1 MDGAADDP
9 SGKHHK
15 PSQQQSRKQV
25 FYGVLVAGVCLGFIA
40 SQNLYMQH
48 QRQLDNQVPR
58 RKLVQKEPR
67 SELESILQRVAPER
81 EVMIAISNYKLIRE
95 GMLTTWLEML
105 TKAEVPNY
113 VVVAIDTQLRDDLT
127 AKGYNVYYKDI
138 SVDASQEGTG
148 DNHAIS
154 ALKFKI
160 LQEFLELNWHV
171 LLSDVDIVTLQNPF
185 DHLYR
190 DHDIE
195 GMSDGF
201 DQWTAYG
208 KVGGLDDQSMGW
220 ARYAQGTE
228 HLNMNSGL
236 FYLRANERTLGLMK
250 RIAARLSKEKAWD
263 QSVYNQEI
271 FFLSHDDYVAPHV
284 TVRVMNIY
292 KFMNSKVLFKE
303 VRQQPRSSQVLPVMI
318 HINYHPDKHA
328 RMLAVVKYY
337 VDKDDHALEPFPG
350 GSEPGS

>member
-1 MDGAADDP
+1 MYTVKGCGEVIADRGLNHPAADKQMHRECLLL
-9 SGKHHK
+9 SVEKHNTA
-15 PSQQQSRKQV
+15 
-25 FYGVLVAGVCLGFIA
+25 FYG
-40 SQNLYMQH
+40 
-48 QRQLDNQVPR
+48 
-58 RKLVQKEPR
+58 
-67 SELESILQRVAPER
+67 
-81 EVMIAISNYKLIRE
+81 
-95 GMLTTWLEML
+95 
-105 TKAEVPNY
+105 
-113 VVVAIDTQLRDDLT
+113 TQ
-127 AKGYNVYYKDI
+127 
-138 SVDASQEGTG
+138 S
-148 DNHAIS
+148 
-154 ALKFKI
+154 
-160 LQEFLELNWHV
+160 
-171 LLSDVDIVTLQNPF
+171 
-185 DHLYR
+185 
-190 DHDIE
+190 
-195 GMSDGF
+195 
-201 DQWTAYG
+201 
-208 KVGGLDDQSMGW
+208 
-220 ARYAQGTE
+220 TE

-284 TVRVMNIY
+284 TVRIMNIY